1 MPGLTLL
8 KAVFP
13 QGPCAAAAFH
23 LGPVG
28 VHLPG
33 HGPEFQSI
41 TCPRGC
47 QASLLLL
54 LGALLRPWVPPKTL
68 TSLDRL
74 PWAARDQMPHWGRPQ
89 HRPGPAMDGRLF
101 CWAIFGLLGVGET
114 WEWEGNSH
122 PFP

>member
-1 MPGLTLL
+1 MPGLTLP

-28 VHLPG
+28 LHLPG

-89 HRPGPAMDGRLF
+89 PAQALPWTAGSSAGPS
-101 CWAIFGLLGVGET
+101 LGS
-114 WEWEGNSH
+114 WE
-122 PFP
+122 